1 MWGMQKFIGTAAVS
15 FFLSVFLFGTLLA
28 LPRGAATASDS
39 DMSASPQERPTE
51 LPGYSTENLRQI
63 AELVQRTGVGADAIP
78 ALNRPKFLSLSDASL
93 SMDDDEVVFVVR
105 YPRNLVRVYPQ
116 RILVWHEI
124 VNDVITD
131 TEDGPPAQYVPGI
144 PEAEDERYTISYSPL
159 TGSVVGFRSRAGKY
173 SSTFAANGNL
183 LNGNSVLYDRVSLSL
198 WSQLLAI
205 CIEGPFRGKRL
216 ERFPVLQ
223 ARWKGIKERYGG
235 LNTKFSGKVEVL
247 SRATGFKRSY
257 GKDPYGSYQ
266 TAGTYYDNATLP
278 FPVSYLDT
286 RLPPKKR
293 ILGLEKD
300 GAFGAVQK
308 EIVRRDQLLNFALG
322 LVPMVALH
330 DRELDG
336 VSVYDRRLESREL
349 SFIIFEDKILDEQT
363 RSEWSPDGV
372 CVYGPLRD
380 KRLEPVLAVDSM
392 WFAWASFYRGTSIFP
407 YDNWK

>member
-1 MWGMQKFIGTAAVS
+1 MQKFIGTAAVS
-15 FFLSVFLFGTLLA
+15 FFLSAFLFGTLLA
-28 LPRGAATASDS
+28 LPRGAEAAADS
-39 DMSASPQERPTE
+39 DMSAPPQERPTE

-63 AELVQRTGVGADAIP
+63 AELVQRTGVAADAIP
-78 ALNRPKFLSLSDASL
+78 ALNRPRYLSLSDASL

-124 VNDVITD
+124 VNDVIAD
-131 TEDGPPAQYVPGI
+131 TEGSPPAQYVQGI
-144 PEAEDERYTISYSPL
+144 PEAKDERYTISYSPL

-173 SSTFAANGNL
+173 FSTFAANGNL

-205 CIEGPFRGKRL
+205 SIEGPFRGKRL

-223 ARWKGIKERYGG
+223 ARWKGVKERYGG

-266 TAGTYYDNATLP
+266 TSGSYYDSATLP

-308 EIVRRDQLLNFALG
+308 DVVRRDHLLNFALG

-380 KRLEPVLAVDSM
+380 KRLEQVLAIDSM